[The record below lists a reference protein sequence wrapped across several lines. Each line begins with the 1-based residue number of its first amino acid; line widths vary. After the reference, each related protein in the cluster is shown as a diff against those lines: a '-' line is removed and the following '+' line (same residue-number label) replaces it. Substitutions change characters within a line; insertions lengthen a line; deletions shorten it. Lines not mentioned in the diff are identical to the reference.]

1 MKINGTIEL
10 LYCQQLRSQLRSFG
24 TNLASYLA
32 LSSFAGTDTHAEEF
46 FFSFLFFN
54 VAVPG
59 GGAAKPTG
67 SGEEEPGVES
77 QPEDGVS

>member
-1 MKINGTIEL
+1 MG
-10 LYCQQLRSQLRSFG
+10 RSSCFTASSYVLTQPLESFG
-24 TNLASYLA
+24 PNLASYLA
-32 LSSFAGTDTHAEEF
+32 LCSFAGTDTHAEEV